1 VAKGFTKA
9 VTSQQKQTDSLP
21 SMNILNASF
30 LQHFANLND
39 PRIERSKEHLLR
51 DIIAIAILAV
61 ISGADGWVA
70 IEAYGNA
77 KYEWLK
83 SFLELPN
90 GIPSHDTFSR
100 VFARSEPQQ
109 FQECFLSWVNAI
121 GGELELNVM
130 AIDGKTMK
138 QSYDRNDHQKA
149 LHIVTAWSSSHQL
162 VLGQKK
168 SIKNLTT

>member
-1 VAKGFTKA
+1 MTRGFSKA
-9 VTSQQKQTDSLP
+9 VTFQQKHTNSLP
-21 SMNILNASF
+21 SMNILNARF
-30 LQHFANLND
+30 LEHFAKVND
-39 PRIERSKEHLLR
+39 PRIERSKEHLLK
-51 DIIAIAILAV
+51 DIIAIAILAI

-83 SFLELPN
+83 SFLKLPN

-100 VFARSEPQQ
+100 VFARIEPQQ

-121 GGELELNVM
+121 VGELELNAI

-138 QSYDRNDHQKA
+138 QSYDRND
-149 LHIVTAWSSSHQL
+149 T
-162 VLGQKK
+162 KK
-168 SIKNLTT
+168 RYT